1 MAMDMCRPKWSVRNF
16 RIVFGRFVDLPEQP
30 MLPGHTAIRTLKI
43 VATFLC
49 SNGGAFREEDV

>member
-1 MAMDMCRPKWSVRNF
+1 MDMCRPKWSVRHF